1 MDHIKNSTSTL
12 DYCARIGPS
21 LLVLALGSPALAAD
35 RLHKVPGS
43 QIAATLGGMQFTDE
57 VYWREVYE
65 KDGTLRR
72 YVMGRARLGTWRVR
86 GSEMCI
92 DFGNDGD
99 KNCFEVWVRDNEVV
113 MQRDAEDNYP
123 IQGFL
128 EKPTDAT
135 RPLRAGCREGAPWRG
150 PDSITGFGGIEVE
163 SLD

>member
-1 MDHIKNSTSTL
+1 MDHIKNCTSTRN
-12 DYCARIGPS
+12 YYARIAPS
-21 LLVLALGSPALAAD
+21 LLMLALGPPALAAD
-35 RLHKVPGS
+35 RFHKLTGP

-65 KDGTLRR
+65 KDGTLRSHL
-72 YVMGRARLGTWRVR
+72 MGRARLGTWRVR

-99 KNCFEVWVRDNEVV
+99 KNCFEVWLRDNEVV

-128 EKPTDAT
+128 ETPSGAT
-135 RPLRAGCREGAPWRG
+135 PAVAGEAP
-150 PDSITGFGGIEVE
+150 
-163 SLD
+163 